1 MHRRDRWRTRS
12 LSGQHTEREASRWW
26 WVSPSPL
33 LTHAAGSSHTSS
45 PRHPAWPRAA
55 CNPKP
60 TAFSPFPQSA
70 VKVKTPP
77 QKWDAALWGKDH
89 QQPALLPG
97 NSHRRSSE
105 KSCGVSDL
113 QPLSR
118 RTTDT
123 ARPPDQQQPG
133 MQGAAPQLAGSSRSS
148 QAARREAAAAPST
161 SQSGPAADEKALS
174 VSAGFQTL
182 SRRPGD
188 ALKGRGKHSVQ
199 PGEARAA
206 GRTARAQ
213 PWGRSWMRGGTSRCC

>member
-1 MHRRDRWRTRS
+1 M
-12 LSGQHTEREASRWW
+12 
-26 WVSPSPL
+26 SPSPL

-45 PRHPAWPRAA
+45 PRHPVWPRAA

-60 TAFSPFPQSA
+60 AAFSLFPQPA

-77 QKWDAALWGKDH
+77 QKQDAALWGKDH
-89 QQPALLPG
+89 QQPTLLLG
-97 NSHRRSSE
+97 NGHRRSSE
-105 KSCGVSDL
+105 KNCCVSDL
-113 QPLSR
+113 RPLSQ

-123 ARPPDQQQPG
+123 ARPPDQHQPG
-133 MQGAAPQLAGSSRSS
+133 TRSAAPQLADSSRSS

-161 SQSGPAADEKALS
+161 PQSGPAADEKALS
-174 VSAGFQTL
+174 ISAGFQTL

-188 ALKGRGKHSVQ
+188 ALKGRGKHSTQ

-206 GRTARAQ
+206 GRTAQAQ